1 MNFEIS
7 SRKIMQRMAFVFSL
21 FFSLNATADDLKVG
35 DIAPNFSLI
44 NQKGDTV
51 KLDNYQGRW
60 VVLYF
65 YPKNDTPGCTT
76 EACSFRD
83 NINRLIAQ
91 DSVVLGVSLDS
102 QKSHA
107 AFAKKHG
114 LPFDLLADE
123 SGEVTSKYN
132 ALLDLKF
139 VKFAKR
145 HSFIINPQG
154 QIAKVYRSVD
164 PDTHVRDVMA
174 DLKKLQ
180 ANS

>member
-1 MNFEIS
+1 MNIELS
-7 SRKIMQRMAFVFSL
+7 SINVVQKIIIIFSILFSMSATANDLTAGDMAPSFSL
-21 FFSLNATADDLKVG
+21 V
-35 DIAPNFSLI
+35 
-44 NQKGDTV
+44 NQKGNTV
-51 KLDNYQGRW
+51 KLGDYEGRW

-91 DSVVLGVSLDS
+91 DAVVLGVSLDS
-102 QKSHA
+102 QKSHS

-123 SGEVTSKYN
+123 SGEVANKYN

-154 QIAKVYRSVD
+154 EIAKVYRSVD
-164 PDTHVRDVMA
+164 PDKHVREVMA

-180 ANS
+180 LNS